1 MKMKL
6 FKYGYLI
13 RYAFDLGRVFPILTK
28 HRSVS
33 KIISAINFEL
43 VELPTIIWM
52 QVTTIQHKLVFFW
65 SGLLLNL

>member
-13 RYAFDLGRVFPILTK
+13 RYAFDLGRVFPILIK

-33 KIISAINFEL
+33 GIISAINFEL
-43 VELPTIIWM
+43 VELPTTIWM
-52 QVTTIQHKLVFFW
+52 QLATIQHKLFFFW
-65 SGLLLNL
+65 SGLLINL

>member
-13 RYAFDLGRVFPILTK
+13 RYAFDLGRVFPILVK
-28 HRSVS
+28 HRNVS
-33 KIISAINFEL
+33 KIVSAVNFEL

-52 QVTTIQHKLVFFW
+52 QVATIQHKLLFYW
-65 SGLLLNL
+65 SGLSLNL

>member
-13 RYAFDLGRVFPILTK
+13 RYAFDLGRVFPILIK
-28 HRSVS
+28 HRSVT
-33 KIISAINFEL
+33 KIASAINFEL

-52 QVTTIQHKLVFFW
+52 QVATLQHKLLFLW
-65 SGLLLNL
+65 SGLLLNP

>member
-13 RYAFDLGRVFPILTK
+13 RYAFDLGRVFPILIK
-28 HRSVS
+28 HRSVT
-33 KIISAINFEL
+33 KIVSAINFEL

-52 QVTTIQHKLVFFW
+52 QVATLQHKLLFLW
-65 SGLLLNL
+65 SGLLLNP

>member
-13 RYAFDLGRVFPILTK
+13 RYAFDLGRVFPILIK
-28 HRSVS
+28 HRSIS

-43 VELPTIIWM
+43 VELPTTIWM
-52 QVTTIQHKLVFFW
+52 QFATLQHNLLLFW
-65 SGLLLNL
+65 SGLLINL